1 MSTTI
6 LTAESFHE
14 TQWAGGT
21 TTEFFIYPRT
31 AVYNQLNFSFRLS
44 AATVQAETSEFTSL
58 PDVSRTLMVL
68 DGTMTLTHEGQHTSQ
83 LNKFDTDVFEG
94 GWKTTSTGQCTD
106 FNLMTMGD
114 AQGTLEGW
122 AIDKSQIIDYPL
134 KTSSSW
140 FFMYVYVGKVS
151 IYINNEKHTVNQ
163 GDVLVLE
170 TPSLISLQVKGRQD
184 SEVVFCHIQ
193 A

>member
-6 LTAESFHE
+6 LTAESFHD

-31 AVYNQLNFSFRLS
+31 ATYDQHNFSFRLS
-44 AATVQAETSEFTSL
+44 KAKVEADPSVFTPL
-58 PDVSRTLMVL
+58 PEVARTLMVL
-68 DGTMTLTHEGQHTSQ
+68 DGTMTLTHEGHHTST
-83 LNKFDTDVFEG
+83 LSKFDIDVFDG
-94 GWKTTSTGQCTD
+94 AWQTASAGQCTD
-106 FNLMTMGD
+106 VNLMTMGEV
-114 AQGTLEGW
+114 QGSLEGL

-134 KTSSSW
+134 KEASNW
-140 FFMYVYVGKVS
+140 LLMYVYVGKVS

-170 TPSLISLQVKGRQD
+170 HPSFISLQVKGRQD
-184 SEVVFCHIQ
+184 SEVVFCHVQ